1 MGDPENNGPE
11 NDGQTAGDDNDGPG
25 KWRSKLQ
32 LWL

>member
-25 KWRSKLQ
+25 K
-32 LWL
+32 